1 MNPLRIKYYSHMW
14 AVIHLS
20 ALNYDKKVD
29 SEEEYTNFYSGLC
42 CTLGCK
48 DCMVH
53 YKQFMIDNPP
63 DFNDLFGWTVDL
75 HNSVNEMRGESTY
88 TRQLSLDFWLNASS

>member
-1 MNPLRIKYYSHMW
+1 MW

-20 ALNYDKKVD
+20 ALNYEKSVD
-29 SEEEYTNFYSGLC
+29 SEEEYTNFYRSLC
-42 CTLGCK
+42 STLGCK

-75 HNSVNEMRGESTY
+75 HNSINEMRGESTY
-88 TRQLSLDFWLNASS
+88 TRQSSLDFWLS

>member
-42 CTLGCK
+42 CTLGC
-48 DCMVH
+48 
-53 YKQFMIDNPP
+53 
-63 DFNDLFGWTVDL
+63 
-75 HNSVNEMRGESTY
+75 SVNEMRGESTY
-88 TRQLSLDFWLNASS
+88 CREDTKIFWST

>member
-20 ALNYDKKVD
+20 ALNYDKNTD
-29 SEEEYTNFYSGLC
+29 SEEEYTNFYRSLC

-53 YKQFMIDNPP
+53 Y
-63 DFNDLFGWTVDL
+63 
-75 HNSVNEMRGESTY
+75 
-88 TRQLSLDFWLNASS
+88 